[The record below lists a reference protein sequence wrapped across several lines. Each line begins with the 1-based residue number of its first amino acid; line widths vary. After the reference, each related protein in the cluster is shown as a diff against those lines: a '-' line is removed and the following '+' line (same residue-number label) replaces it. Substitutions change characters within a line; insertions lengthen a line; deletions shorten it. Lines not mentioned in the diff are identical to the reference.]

1 MSTTKDP
8 QQKKAP
14 VIQINQEV
22 LHNNLSGYVR
32 KNLENILNELLDAEA
47 DRLCHAKRYE
57 RNAERASTRA
67 GSYKRNFETTS
78 GKVTLN
84 IPKLRN
90 LPFETAIIERYRR
103 RESSI
108 EEAMMEMYLAGV
120 SVRRVEDIT
129 EALWGA
135 RVSAGTIS
143 NLNKKIYGS
152 IEEWRNRPL
161 EAEYPYIYMD
171 GIWLKRSWGGTVEN
185 VSILVAVGVNKEG
198 YREMPGAAE
207 GSREDAESWKHFCRY
222 LKERGLRSAKLIIS
236 DKSLGILEALGDFFP
251 EAHWQRCAVHFYRN
265 VLSAVPASRFK
276 KVAAMLKAIHAQ
288 EDREAARVK
297 VRMVT
302 EKLKQ
307 LKLEKAAALVE
318 GGAEET
324 FSYYDFP
331 PTHWRSIRT
340 NNPPERI
347 NRELRR
353 RTGVVGNFPD
363 GQSALMLVCARLRYI
378 AGHKWGTERYLNMRP
393 LYQPAF

>member
-1 MSTTKDP
+1 
-8 QQKKAP
+8 
-14 VIQINQEV
+14 
-22 LHNNLSGYVR
+22 
-32 KNLENILNELLDAEA
+32 
-47 DRLCHAKRYE
+47 
-57 RNAERASTRA
+57 
-67 GSYKRNFETTS
+67 
-78 GKVTLN
+78 
-84 IPKLRN
+84 
-90 LPFETAIIERYRR
+90 
-103 RESSI
+103 
-108 EEAMMEMYLAGV
+108 
-120 SVRRVEDIT
+120 
-129 EALWGA
+129 
-135 RVSAGTIS
+135 
-143 NLNKKIYGS
+143 
-152 IEEWRNRPL
+152 
-161 EAEYPYIYMD
+161 MD
-171 GIWLKRSWGGTVEN
+171 GIWLKPSWGGTVEN

-236 DKSLGILEALGDFFP
+236 DKSLGILEALGAFFP

-265 VLSAVPASRFK
+265 VLSAVPASRFR

-363 GQSALMLVCARLRYI
+363 GQSALMLVCAGLRYI

-393 LYQPAF
+393 LYQACLLTIPRLRGILRRGHGAPKMIRRRGILMRRSLMSGQNS

>member
-1 MSTTKDP
+1 M
-8 QQKKAP
+8 
-14 VIQINQEV
+14 
-22 LHNNLSGYVR
+22 
-32 KNLENILNELLDAEA
+32 
-47 DRLCHAKRYE
+47 AKPP
-57 RNAERASTRA
+57 S
-67 GSYKRNFETTS
+67 
-78 GKVTLN
+78 
-84 IPKLRN
+84 
-90 LPFETAIIERYRR
+90 
-103 RESSI
+103 
-108 EEAMMEMYLAGV
+108 
-120 SVRRVEDIT
+120 
-129 EALWGA
+129 
-135 RVSAGTIS
+135 
-143 NLNKKIYGS
+143 
-152 IEEWRNRPL
+152 

-307 LKLEKAAALVE
+307 LKLEKAAALVDT
-318 GGAEET
+318 GAVSAQTTLLSGSTVNSE
-324 FSYYDFP
+324 DG
-331 PTHWRSIRT
+331 
-340 NNPPERI
+340 
-347 NRELRR
+347 RELSGIFLTASPRLCWCARDGGTSRAINGGLNAILICGRCTSRPCNNSAPAGHLEARGAPKIIRR
-353 RTGVVGNFPD
+353 RGILMRRSLMS
-363 GQSALMLVCARLRYI
+363 GQNS
-378 AGHKWGTERYLNMRP
+378 
-393 LYQPAF
+393 

>member
-1 MSTTKDP
+1 MSTNKES

-14 VIQINQEV
+14 VIRIDQEV
-22 LHNNLSGYVR
+22 LRDNLSGYVC
-32 KNLENILNELLDAEA
+32 KNLEEILNGLLESEA

-57 RNAERASTRA
+57 RNAKRASTRS
-67 GSYKRNFETTS
+67 GSYNRKIKTTS
-78 GKVTLN
+78 GEVTLK
-84 IPKLRN
+84 IPKLRE

-103 RESSI
+103 RQSSI
-108 EEAMMEMYLAGV
+108 EEAMMEMYIAGV
-120 SVRRVEDIT
+120 SVRRIEDIT
-129 EALWGA
+129 EVLWGA

-185 VSILVAVGVNKEG
+185 VSVLVAVGVNKEG

-207 GSREDAESWKHFCRY
+207 GSREDAESWKNFCRY

-236 DKSLGILEALGDFFP
+236 DKSLGIPEALGDFFP

-265 VLSAVPASRFK
+265 VLSAVPVSRFR
-276 KVAAMLKAIHAQ
+276 KVSAMLKAIHAQ

-297 VRMVT
+297 VKMVI

-307 LKLEKAAALVE
+307 LKLEKAAALVA

-340 NNPPERI
+340 NNPLERI
-347 NRELRR
+347 NREIRR
-353 RTGVVGNFPD
+353 RTRVVGNFPD
-363 GQSALMLVCARLRYI
+363 GQSIMA
-378 AGHKWGTERYLNMRP
+378 
-393 LYQPAF
+393 

>member
-1 MSTTKDP
+1 
-8 QQKKAP
+8 
-14 VIQINQEV
+14 
-22 LHNNLSGYVR
+22 
-32 KNLENILNELLDAEA
+32 
-47 DRLCHAKRYE
+47 
-57 RNAERASTRA
+57 
-67 GSYKRNFETTS
+67 
-78 GKVTLN
+78 
-84 IPKLRN
+84 
-90 LPFETAIIERYRR
+90 
-103 RESSI
+103 
-108 EEAMMEMYLAGV
+108 MMEMYLAGV

-185 VSILVAVGVNKEG
+185 VSILVAVGVYKEG
-198 YREMPGAAE
+198 YHEMPGAAE
-207 GSREDAESWKHFCRY
+207 GSREDAESWKRFCRY

-265 VLSAVPASRFK
+265 VLSAVPASRFR

-307 LKLEKAAALVE
+307 LNLEKAAALVE

-340 NNPPERI
+340 NNPLERI

-353 RTGVVGNFPD
+353 RTRVVGNFPD
-363 GQSALMLVCARLRYI
+363 GQSALMLVCAGLRYI
-378 AGHKWGTERYLNMRP
+378 AGHKWLNMQP
-393 LYQPAF
+393 LYRLPFNSFAPAGHLGARAPAYRK